1 MSNFKFAHLLGLK
14 KKSSEE
20 EDDGKEKSKKA
31 KSRKAEDERDDEEDA
46 DDDDDREG
54 MEDDDDSDPDDE
66 EGGKTSKKGKKAKS
80 RNAEDDGDDA
90 DAEEDEDE
98 NRDVKKGRSAERK
111 RCAAIFGS
119 KAAAGRPDMAAHLAF
134 NTELSASAAI
144 GTLSA
149 MGAVAPE
156 PAKKASLDDRM
167 RQAQDVRLGP
177 DASVAPSGSAKALVE
192 KAASLYNSTQ
202 GKK

>member
-46 DDDDDREG
+46 EDDDDREG
-54 MEDDDDSDPDDE
+54 VEEDDDSDPDDE
-66 EGGKTSKKGKKAKS
+66 DEDKSSKKGKKAKS
-80 RNAEDDGDDA
+80 RHAEDEGDDA

-98 NRDVKKGRSAERK
+98 NRDVKKGRRAERK

-119 KAAAGRPDMAAHLAF
+119 QAAAGRPDMAAHFAF
-134 NTELSASAAI
+134 NTGLSARAAI
-144 GTLSA
+144 SSLSA
-149 MGAVAPE
+149 MGAVVSE
-156 PAKKASLDDRM
+156 PAKKASLDERM
-167 RQAQDVRLGP
+167 RSNSPHIGP
-177 DASVAPSGSAKALVE
+177 DATAPEKGTPQALVN
-192 KAASLYNSTQ
+192 SMTSIYNIMK

>member
-31 KSRKAEDERDDEEDA
+31 KSRKAEDERDD
-46 DDDDDREG
+46 DDREG

-66 EGGKTSKKGKKAKS
+66 DDGKTSKKGKKAKS

-149 MGAVAPE
+149 MGAVSPE